1 MGQQSTL
8 RQASIQAR
16 AFAGATGWQLN
27 DREQYQLFR
36 GGAMKSN
43 FTEALMA
50 GIAPAILRNN
60 SPLADRVRRTGSRE
74 SVRGIIMTPLG
85 GESDG

>member
-1 MGQQSTL
+1 
-8 RQASIQAR
+8 
-16 AFAGATGWQLN
+16 
-27 DREQYQLFR
+27 
-36 GGAMKSN
+36 MKSN

-60 SPLADRVRRTGSRE
+60 SPLADRVRRTGSSE